1 MVTFIFKSCYIQYE
15 LLNRSDGG
23 KNMDDKKKY
32 IEPVIQIIEFDNNDI
47 ITYSTRGTA
56 PDDWGE
62 TPDAEDWGN

>member
-1 MVTFIFKSCYIQYE
+1 MVTFIFKNCYIQYE
-15 LLNRSDGG
+15 LLNRSDRG

-32 IEPVIQIIEFDNNDI
+32 IEPVIQIVKFDNNDI